1 MSDTKQIVED
11 DSEYEEP
18 LRAELRLV
26 FVGSN
31 RIQDGPPW
39 QLKDQKKFTIGRKD
53 SCDIWLDDDTASE
66 QHASVH
72 SALTASG
79 WQVELR
85 DSGSSNGTIVNGQ
98 KVKSRFLE
106 DSDVIR
112 IGSSFL
118 VFRVH
123 RFSDED
129 GPIPDLI
136 GCSPAMRFLRRQIVV
151 FAPTSAVTLIQGE
164 SGVGKEVAAQ
174 ALHTF
179 SRRKGPLVTTNCA
192 TIEKSLADSTLFG
205 HVKGAFTGA
214 IEDHKGLFQR
224 AMQGSLFLDEVG
236 ELDAPVQAKL
246 LRAVDTLRFSPLGAQ
261 TEIKTDARVIAAT
274 KVDLQQAVQ
283 QSRFRDDLYFRLSG
297 IRLHIPPLRDR
308 REDILLLAQYFIRQ
322 KNPKATIST
331 GLAAALLEYSF
342 PGNVRELKSL
352 IDKALAVAASRSSTE
367 LKRSYC
373 KDELEEKATSLRGI
387 PDTSMLHETDRPVQ
401 PAVPEEEQIKGRPSK
416 EELEAILV
424 RCDWKI
430 LRVSKLTQWDRHTI
444 RRWMKLYGLTAP

>member
-1 MSDTKQIVED
+1 MSSVVTD
-11 DSEYEEP
+11 
-18 LRAELRLV
+18 RAPVQKMTSLTMAPKPRLN
-26 FVGSN
+26 F
-31 RIQDGPPW
+31 
-39 QLKDQKKFTIGRKD
+39 L
-53 SCDIWLDDDTASE
+53 
-66 QHASVH
+66 
-72 SALTASG
+72 SA
-79 WQVELR
+79 
-85 DSGSSNGTIVNGQ
+85 
-98 KVKSRFLE
+98 
-106 DSDVIR
+106 
-112 IGSSFL
+112 
-118 VFRVH
+118 
-123 RFSDED
+123 
-129 GPIPDLI
+129 
-136 GCSPAMRFLRRQIVV
+136 
-151 FAPTSAVTLIQGE
+151 
-164 SGVGKEVAAQ
+164 
-174 ALHTF
+174 
-179 SRRKGPLVTTNCA
+179 
-192 TIEKSLADSTLFG
+192 
-205 HVKGAFTGA
+205 GA

-246 LRAVDTLRFSPLGAQ
+246 LRAVDTLKFSPLGAQ

-373 KDELEEKATSLRGI
+373 KDELEEKPTSLRGI

-401 PAVPEEEQIKGRPSK
+401 PSVPEEEPIKGRPSK

-444 RRWMKLYGLTAP
+444 RRWMKHYGLTAP